1 MKFTREM
8 AVNAAVS
15 DLKMFLDIVKGF
27 VEGFAS
33 MDSRSEGVKSPSG
46 PTKMHKDLL
55 FDKSLFS
62 KLFFEF
68 TSANNRV
75 VDLSIFSKKF
85 FSFITFKICGGIS

>member
-1 MKFTREM
+1 MKFTREI

-46 PTKMHKDLL
+46 PTKMHK
-55 FDKSLFS
+55 KSYR
-62 KLFFEF
+62 KH
-68 TSANNRV
+68 
-75 VDLSIFSKKF
+75 IQK
-85 FSFITFKICGGIS
+85 